1 MGQALKKIYW
11 FSLFRGNPCAAAQPK
26 LVRTAFDVQVGAMTV
41 DDIRAIL
48 RQNFAPWILDLGIEP
63 LEIGTESSLFRMPLG
78 DHIARVGG
86 IACGQSLAALADTAM
101 VLAAI
106 ARQGELTLYATTN
119 LDTQF
124 LRPGTGSAVMC
135 RASIVRAGKSLVFT
149 RAEMSEEQSGKPI
162 ATANATL
169 FAP

>member
-1 MGQALKKIYW
+1 MR
-11 FSLFRGNPCAAAQPK
+11 LFNHGRLCK
-26 LVRTAFDVQVGAMTV
+26 LHSMTP
-41 DDIRAIL
+41 DAIRSIL
-48 RQNFAPWILDLGIEP
+48 QENFAPWILSLGIEP
-63 LEIGTESSLFRMPLG
+63 VEVGPDSSVFRMPLG

-106 ARQGELTLYATTN
+106 ARQGELTLFATTN

-135 RASIVRAGKSLVFT
+135 RAIIVRSGKSLVFA
-149 RAEMSEEQSGKPI
+149 RAEMTEEESGKPI
-162 ATANATL
+162 ATATATL

>member
-1 MGQALKKIYW
+1 
-11 FSLFRGNPCAAAQPK
+11 
-26 LVRTAFDVQVGAMTV
+26 MTV

-63 LEIGTESSLFRMPLG
+63 IEIGTESSLFRMPLG

-124 LRPGTGSAVMC
+124 LRPGTGPAVMC

-149 RAEMSEEQSGKPI
+149 HAEMNEEQSGKPI

-169 FAP
+169 FTP

>member
-1 MGQALKKIYW
+1 MSATLTHKVVHRANNQPLHQARL
-11 FSLFRGNPCAAAQPK
+11 CAN
-26 LVRTAFDVQVGAMTV
+26 LGAMTPQ
-41 DDIRAIL
+41 DIQTIL
-48 RQNFAPWILDLGIEP
+48 DENFAPWVKALDIET
-63 LEIGTESSLFRMPLG
+63 LEIHDDHSVFRMPLG

-86 IACGQSLAALADTAM
+86 IVSGQALAALADTCM

-106 ARQGELTLYATTN
+106 AHAGDLKLYATTN

-124 LRPGTGSAVMC
+124 LRPGVGTAVIC
-135 RASIVRAGKSLVFT
+135 KAIIVRSGESLVFA
-149 RAEMSEEQSGKPI
+149 RAEMSEDSSGKPI